1 MYFLEPAT
9 KKQRQRRC
17 SVSNLEVDLILEA
30 YHTSSDLGWS
40 ETLQYVKN
48 KLREEVKGDR
58 ARWGKIVEYYLQYST
73 LKSALKRIQRIVAQ
87 SVYNVNKCTGESSHS
102 SRMSLVIK
110 ENKTRYSTKR
120 APEER

>member
-1 MYFLEPAT
+1 MQQTCFMYFLEPAT
-9 KKQRQRRC
+9 KKQHQRRC

-30 YHTSSDLGWS
+30 YHTNSDLGWP

-87 SVYNVNKCTGESSHS
+87 SV
-102 SRMSLVIK
+102 
-110 ENKTRYSTKR
+110 
-120 APEER
+120 